1 MAGPAWPWR
10 FGVTVERAR
19 KLATTLDIKTDG
31 ELRELRLDPPHKVLS
46 QIRAY
51 LLRRS
56 EEMKTKNNPIQL
68 LRSYSKNNCAQ
79 IDLGPTID
87 KGPTPQHF
95 HFDSGARLSFGL
107 SLREVDGGSQVLS
120 FRYHYVFPDGQS
132 PQYLRFD
139 LRDAPHPDPLAEPR
153 CHMHPGIDDVRIP
166 FPVHN
171 PIEILDRIFFVLER
185 ATYRGR

>member
-1 MAGPAWPWR
+1 VARLARAGGPV
-10 FGVTVERAR
+10 VTLERAR
-19 KLATTLDIKTDG
+19 KLAETLDLKTEH
-31 ELRELRLDPPHKVLS
+31 ELTQLRLDPPRKVLT

-68 LRSYSKNNCAQ
+68 LKFFEENNFAQ
-79 IDLGPTID
+79 IDLGPSID
-87 KGPTPQHF
+87 KGPAAGHF

-107 SLREVDGGSQVLS
+107 TLREANGESQVLA
-120 FRYHYVFPDGQS
+120 FRYHYKFTDGHA

-139 LRDAPHPDPLAEPR
+139 LNEAPHTDPLVEPR
-153 CHMHPGIDDVRIP
+153 CHLHPGIDDVRIP
-166 FPVHN
+166 FSVHN

-185 ATYRGR
+185 AT